1 MKLTKITKIGPER
14 FKVHPVK
21 KNCIFQDGQWWYIG
35 SADGW
40 RRRMSS
46 EIKKNKSRMYVGGK
60 YVSRSHPLYKPGNYK
75 DFSSVAF
82 SSMEGYESSTEGYVY
97 VISNPAWVGWHKVG
111 MAIDARDRC
120 ATYQTS
126 SPCRDYK
133 LEYYKHFKD
142 RRSAEKEVHNLLIAS
157 HVVRKGEWFK
167 SPVEQLKNK
176 IQSIKGETHVPINT
190 ST

>member
-1 MKLTKITKIGPER
+1 MKLTQITTPDR

-21 KNCIFQDGQWWYIG
+21 RLCRTSENKTRMTIQGRRYRVGNPNHPHYNLYRKYGFSAVFEEMGIIEEGISRLQQKVEDLYGRYTSGHIYI
-35 SADGW
+35 
-40 RRRMSS
+40 
-46 EIKKNKSRMYVGGK
+46 
-60 YVSRSHPLYKPGNYK
+60 L
-75 DFSSVAF
+75 
-82 SSMEGYESSTEGYVY
+82 
-97 VISNPAWVGWHKVG
+97 SNPAWKGWYKVG
-111 MAIDARDRC
+111 MAVEATDRLP
-120 ATYQTS
+120 TFQTG
-126 SPCRDYK
+126 SPFRDYK

>member
-1 MKLTKITKIGPER
+1 MKLTKITNSER

-21 KNCIFQDGQWWYIG
+21 KNCIFQDGQWWYMG
-35 SADGW
+35 YTDGK

-111 MAIDARDRC
+111 MAIDAWDRC
-120 ATYQTS
+120 ASFQTS
-126 SPCRDYK
+126 SPFRDYK
-133 LEYYKHFKD
+133 LEYCKHFKD
-142 RRSAEKEVHNLLIAS
+142 RRSAELEVHGLLIAS

-167 SPVEQLKNK
+167 SPADHLKK
-176 IQSIKGETHVPINT
+176 HIQSIKGERHESIDI